1 MLALVHLLLLCFSG
15 GLVVK
20 HLPTSAR
27 DAGDMGSVLGS
38 RRSPGAGN
46 SSPLQYSCLGNSMDR
61 VAWRTTVH
69 GIAKGYGSQ
78 ISAAWRRKRQPTPVF
93 MLGKSHGP
101 RSCCRAPALGIEG
114 FHSCSGTG
122 AQLPHGMWDL
132 PRPGIELVSLALQGR
147 FLTTGPL
154 EKPRSGFLI
163 LLVISA
169 PSPS

>member
-1 MLALVHLLLLCFSG
+1 MASMLALVHLLLLCFSG

-101 RSCCRAPALGIEG
+101 RSLVGYNPWGRKKSDMTE
-114 FHSCSGTG
+114 
-122 AQLPHGMWDL
+122 QLLCEW
-132 PRPGIELVSLALQGR
+132 R
-147 FLTTGPL
+147 
-154 EKPRSGFLI
+154 
-163 LLVISA
+163 
-169 PSPS
+169 

>member
-1 MLALVHLLLLCFSG
+1 MASMLALVHLLLLCFSG

-101 RSCCRAPALGIEG
+101 RSLVGYNPWGRKESDMTKRLTL
-114 FHSCSGTG
+114 SLLL
-122 AQLPHGMWDL
+122 QLFTH
-132 PRPGIELVSLALQGR
+132 E
-147 FLTTGPL
+147 T
-154 EKPRSGFLI
+154 
-163 LLVISA
+163 
-169 PSPS
+169 

>member
-101 RSCCRAPALGIEG
+101 RSLVGYNPWGRKE
-114 FHSCSGTG
+114 SDMTE
-122 AQLPHGMWDL
+122 QLLCEW
-132 PRPGIELVSLALQGR
+132 R
-147 FLTTGPL
+147 
-154 EKPRSGFLI
+154 
-163 LLVISA
+163 
-169 PSPS
+169 

>member
-101 RSCCRAPALGIEG
+101 RSLVGYNPCGRKESDMTEQLLCV
-114 FHSCSGTG
+114 CVCVCVCDGTG
-122 AQLPHGMWDL
+122 CHDL
-132 PRPGIELVSLALQGR
+132 R
-147 FLTTGPL
+147 FLNVEL
-154 EKPRSGFLI
+154 
-163 LLVISA
+163 
-169 PSPS
+169 